1 MTGVVTTPTFEQ
13 ASAAFAS
20 GDYADTKQFCLAALE
35 RDPNQPAFLHLL
47 ALAELRCGESA
58 AAGAHFQQATAL
70 NPDDAKLWCNFGA
83 AQEAMRETALAE
95 KSYRQAILL
104 RPDFADAHANLGYLL
119 ISLNR
124 LDEAGPHCERAAQ
137 LKPNGRAANFNLA
150 FWHFCQHQ
158 YTKALPYIKTAA
170 DVSPKHAPTW
180 YLFGQIWRDLGRFD
194 LAGSAYLR
202 AVELDPNQADAALN
216 YAIMQ
221 LAQENYATGWHFYFQ
236 RPRGLDPADSLTP
249 ITPGASLAGKRVL
262 LTGDQGIGDQL
273 FFLRFAPA
281 LVRQGARVSCRPDP
295 KLAPLLRRLPWVE
308 SVLAPGQPFNGD
320 FTFATADLPL
330 MLQIQSRNEIPPP
343 LPLTARSELIDEMA
357 QQLAAL
363 GPPPYIAVTWRAGK
377 MRKAAMNYYL
387 FKSITPSAL
396 GQSLSTVQGTV
407 VIIQRQPSKE
417 ELADFSVAL
426 GRPAYD
432 FSHLNDDLERM
443 LALLSCVSQYVTVS
457 NTNVHLR
464 SSLGLPSHTLVA
476 HPPEW
481 RWLWKGESSPWYP
494 GTKIYRQQA
503 NGDWDAALQNLR
515 ADLNSN

>member
-1 MTGVVTTPTFEQ
+1 MTGVATTPPFDQ

-20 GDYADTKQFCLAALE
+20 GDYAHTKQLCNAALTL
-35 RDPNQPAFLHLL
+35 DPNQPSFLHLL
-47 ALAELRCGESA
+47 ALAELRTGEPA
-58 AAGAHFQQATAL
+58 AACTHLQQATTL
-70 NPDDAKLWCNFGA
+70 SPDDAKLWSNFGA
-83 AQEAMRETALAE
+83 AQEALRETSLAE
-95 KSYRQAILL
+95 KSYKHALAL

-124 LDEAGPHCERAAQ
+124 LDEAGAHCERAAQ

-158 YTKALPYIKTAA
+158 YTQALPYIKKAA
-170 DVSPKHAPTW
+170 DVSPKHAPNW
-180 YLFGQIWRDLGRFD
+180 YLFGQIWRELGRFD

-216 YAIMQ
+216 YAITQ
-221 LAQENYATGWHFYFQ
+221 LAQENYATGWHYYFRRQ
-236 RPRGLDPADSLTP
+236 RGLDPADSLTP
-249 ITPGASLAGKRVL
+249 ITPGASLTGLRVL

-281 LVRQGARVSCRPDP
+281 LVGQGARVSCRPDP
-295 KLAPLLRRLPWVE
+295 KLAPLLHRIPWIE
-308 SVLAPGQPFNGD
+308 SVLAPGEPFNGD
-320 FTFATADLPL
+320 CTFATGDLPL
-330 MLQIQSRNEIPPP
+330 MLQMQSRNEIPSP
-343 LPLTARSELIDEMA
+343 LPLTPRPELIDEIA

-396 GQSLSTVQGTV
+396 GQSLSTLPGTV
-407 VIIQRQPSKE
+407 VVVQRQPSE
-417 ELADFSVAL
+417 EEHADFSTAL
-426 GRPAYD
+426 GRPAHD

-443 LALLSCVSQYVTVS
+443 LALLSFVSQYVTVS

-464 SSLGLPSHTLVA
+464 SSLGLPNHTLVA

-481 RWLWKGESSPWYP
+481 RWLCKGDSSPWYP

-503 NGDWDAALQNLR
+503 NGDWDGALQSLR
-515 ADLNSN
+515 ADLTAA